1 MLIIMINVLG
11 KRLYLKIYLNL
22 ISTGTWYTFNAWFYH
37 QTDGIVM
44 EGPASLT
51 TAELYMQDKI
61 MNKLQYVRQ
70 YTAFR

>member
-11 KRLYLKIYLNL
+11 KRLYLNL